1 MNTRQKLILK
11 LINER
16 EVKTQE
22 ELGALLNENGVSVT
36 QATLSRDIK
45 TLRLTKTRTRS
56 GGTKY
61 TAGATSDGAAFLG
74 SVVSVQNAEN
84 IVVIKTAPA
93 AASIVAAAVDA
104 MENPLILG
112 TIAGDDTVMA
122 VAADSSAAR
131 EFAETLKNLI

>member
-1 MNTRQKLILK
+1 MNLRQELILK

-22 ELGALLNENGVSVT
+22 ELGVLLNENGVSVT

-45 TLRLTKTRTRS
+45 TLMLTKTRTAS

-61 TAGATSDGAAFLG
+61 TAGAASGGAFLG
-74 SVVSVQNAEN
+74 SVISAQSAEN
-84 IVVIKTAPA
+84 IVVIKTSSA
-93 AASIVAAAVDA
+93 AAPVVAAAVDA

-122 VAADSSAAR
+122 VAASSEAAR
-131 EFAETLKNLI
+131 DFAETLKNLI